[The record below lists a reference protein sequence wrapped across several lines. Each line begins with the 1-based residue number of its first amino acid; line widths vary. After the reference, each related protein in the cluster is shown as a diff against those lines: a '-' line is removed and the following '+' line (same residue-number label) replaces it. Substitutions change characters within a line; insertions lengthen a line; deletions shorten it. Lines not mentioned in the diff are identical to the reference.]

1 MASKLLSSTVGGG
14 GLPQLA
20 PDLTFPSSLIGNFG
34 FKSIGSINAV
44 GSLTTVLSLSGK
56 FYVNALRIEGLTA
69 ETITIK
75 LTVDGVVIW
84 NDTWANPNTI
94 LKLLGRT
101 GVDANA
107 TTETVESIQC
117 NESFLLELQTLT
129 DASVNLKYL
138 ARPIL

>member
-20 PDLTFPSSLIGNFG
+20 PDLTFPSSLAGNAG
-34 FKSIGSINAV
+34 YKRITGINAV
-44 GSLTTVLSLSGK
+44 GTLTTALSLSGK
-56 FYVNALRIEGLTA
+56 FYVNALRFEAITA

-84 NDTWANPNTI
+84 DDTWANIGTI
-94 LKLLGRT
+94 LKLFGRT
-101 GVDANA
+101 GADATA
-107 TTETVESIQC
+107 TDETVEAIQC

-129 DASVNLKYL
+129 DASVTLVYL